1 MMKKYKVFVSGVQ
14 RELKK
19 ERRAVKDFILGNP
32 LLKEYFNVFLFEDL
46 PAKSRSAQQAYLD
59 EVRKSDIYLGIF
71 GGEYGKIGK
80 DNLSATE
87 KEFREAHQ
95 RSKTILIY
103 VKDEKSTKRHKRMN
117 DLIKEAAD
125 ESAGYIYKEFN
136 TIQELNNSVHESLV
150 DFLRD
155 EGIVGKAI
163 FDGAICKST
172 SLDDIDGSK
181 IRWFL
186 DRAKRRRKYPLDVDT
201 PIIEALTHLN
211 LINRDKLKNA
221 TILCFGKNPH
231 KFHLQAEVKCI
242 QFPGIEIE
250 KPFSSYHIYTDNLF
264 EQIDKAVAFVLDAI
278 RLPVIQQTGT
288 AAVRRPLEIPE
299 FVIQE
304 AIVNAVAHRNYN
316 NTAGVQIMVFVD
328 RVEVWNPGKLPAQIT
343 IDELKKP
350 HTSHPNNPLLAEVLY
365 LADYIQKAGSGTL
378 EMIKQCKKSG
388 LPEPE
393 FKQLRSEFRS
403 IISRDIYTENV
414 LKKLGLGDRQIT
426 AVMYVK
432 QKSKIRN
439 KEYQKL
445 CGVKKRQA
453 TDDLKELENKNI
465 LQRVGKTGKGTYYI
479 LKGRQ
484 RGETGIKG
492 APKGRKGS
500 KD

>member
-1 MMKKYKVFVSGVQ
+1 MRRYKIFVSGVQ
-14 RELKK
+14 RELKS
-19 ERRAVKDFILGNP
+19 ERRAVKDFISRNP

-46 PAKSRSAQQAYLD
+46 PAKSKSAQKAYLD

-71 GGEYGKIGK
+71 GDEYGKIGK

-95 RSKTILIY
+95 RNKTILIY
-103 VKDEKSTKRHKRMN
+103 VKNEKSTKRHKRMC
-117 DLIKEAAD
+117 DLIKKAAD
-125 ESAGYIYKEFN
+125 EYIYKDFN
-136 TIQELNNSVHESLV
+136 IIQELSNSIHESMV

-155 EGIVGKAI
+155 EGIVGRTI
-163 FDGAICKST
+163 FDEAICEKA
-172 SLDDIDGSK
+172 SLEDIDDSK

-186 DRAKRRRKYPLDVDT
+186 SRAQKRRKYPLDVDT
-201 PIIEALTHLN
+201 PIMQVLTHLN
-211 LINRDKLKNA
+211 LINKERLKNA
-221 TILCFGKNPH
+221 AILLFGKDPH
-231 KFHLQAEVKCI
+231 KYYLQAEVKCL
-242 QFPGIEIE
+242 QLHGTEVE
-250 KPFSSYHIYTDNLF
+250 KPFSSYHIYTDNIF

-316 NTAGVQIMVFVD
+316 NTASVQVIVFVD

-343 IDELKKP
+343 IEDLKKP
-350 HTSHPNNPLLAEVLY
+350 HTSHPNNPLMAEILY
-365 LADYIQKAGSGTL
+365 LADYIQKVGSGTL

-403 IISRDIYTENV
+403 IISRDIYTEDM
-414 LKKLGLGDRQIT
+414 LAGLGLKNRQIK
-426 AVMYVK
+426 AIKYVK
-432 QKSKIRN
+432 EKGEITNRIYMKLVEISKPTATRDLSELTKKSI
-439 KEYQKL
+439 
-445 CGVKKRQA
+445 
-453 TDDLKELENKNI
+453 LE
-465 LQRVGKTGKGTYYI
+465 RVGRTGKGTIYR
-479 LKGRQ
+479 LKGSQ
-484 RGETGIKG
+484 RAQRAHEGLT
-492 APKGRKGS
+492 KGS